1 MFNYS
6 KRENKI
12 KELECRVAVLE
23 TQVTTLKAQKDE
35 SKTNGNLILQ
45 IDGTAIG
52 EIALE
57 QLNKMQK
64 KKQIII
70 IPV

>member
-1 MFNYS
+1 MFNS
-6 KRENKI
+6 FKRENKI
-12 KELECRVAVLE
+12 KELEYRVTVLE
-23 TQVTTLKAQKDE
+23 TQVTTLKAQKEE

-45 IDGTAIG
+45 IDGTSIG
-52 EIALE
+52 KVALE